1 MKKNKNQHIANQKND
16 NLDSKRSE
24 FEEETEQNDESI
36 GRAFWYSLT
45 IILSVVVLGGTI
57 AVFRNI
63 RQTKI
68 IVQSSPLILPAK
80 RTAEELTL
88 PKIPFTD
95 ITKEAGIDFI
105 HNNGAV
111 GEKLLPETMGGG
123 TAFFDYD
130 NDGDQ
135 DLLLVGG
142 QHWPWSQSQKKET
155 ASSLALYQNDGT
167 GKFKDITDDMGLNVS
182 IYGMGVACGDYDND
196 GRIDLFI
203 SALGTNRLFKNEGS
217 RFVDVTIPAGMGGFE
232 QLWSTSCGWFD
243 YDRDGDLD
251 LLVCNYVEWS
261 RDFDRAQNFTL
272 KGVIRAYGRPQNFN
286 GVPPLLYQN
295 QGNGHFTE
303 ISEQAGLKIF
313 TSTTGTP
320 LAKSL
325 GLNFYDF
332 DQDGFLDI
340 FITNDTVQN
349 FLFHNQQNGTFT
361 EVAAISGVAFD
372 MDGNA
377 RGAMGIDI
385 APFRNNGTVG
395 IAIGNFANEMT
406 ALYTSPDK
414 EMQFIDEAISNGL
427 GPQTRLALTFGV
439 FFFDA
444 DLDGRL
450 DLFSANGHLEEDIN
464 IVQERQ
470 HYEQSPQLFWNCG
483 SEHATEF
490 LSLGDSEV
498 GFDFSKPLVGRGAS
512 YGDIDNDGDLDL
524 LIMTTGKKPR
534 LLRNDQQSGN
544 HWVRFEL
551 TSDPNHT
558 HKGHS
563 PASSQHALGAQIQ
576 IETQAGIQN
585 RLVIPTRSYLSQTE
599 LPVTFGLGNER
610 VIKQVS
616 ITWPSGNVSTLV
628 HLDSNR
634 SYQISEQQGLVE
646 K

>member
-1 MKKNKNQHIANQKND
+1 MANQNQNQLNSD
-16 NLDSKRSE
+16 QTEL
-24 FEEETEQNDESI
+24 EEESEQNDESI
-36 GRAFWYSLT
+36 GRAFWYSIALMAT
-45 IILSVVVLGGTI
+45 VAIVGGTI
-57 AVFRNI
+57 YGLTQFKSP
-63 RQTKI
+63 QT
-68 IVQSSPLILPAK
+68 IVKETP
-80 RTAEELTL
+80 LTL
-88 PKIPFTD
+88 PKQRVVEEITPPKIPFTD

-105 HNNGAV
+105 HNNGAA

-135 DLLLVGG
+135 DILLVGS
-142 QHWPWSQSQKKET
+142 QDWPWSQSQKKEK
-155 ASSLALYQNDGT
+155 APSLTLYQNDGT
-167 GKFKDITDDMGLNVS
+167 GKFIDVTEDMGLNVS
-182 IYGMGVACGDYDND
+182 LYGMGVACGDYDND

-203 SALGTNRLFKNEGS
+203 SALGTNRLFKNEGD
-217 RFVDVTIPAGMGGFE
+217 RFVDVTIEAGMGGFD
-232 QLWSTSCGWFD
+232 QHWSTSCGWFD

-272 KGVIRAYGRPQNFN
+272 KGGIRAYGRPQNFN

-295 QGNGHFTE
+295 QGNGRFKE
-303 ISEQAGLKIF
+303 VSEQAGLNIF
-313 TSTTGTP
+313 TTTTNVP
-320 LAKSL
+320 MAKSL

-332 DQDGFLDI
+332 DQDGYLDI

-349 FLFHNQQNGTFT
+349 FLFHNQQNGTFK
-361 EVAAISGVAFD
+361 EIAAISGVAFD

-385 APFRNNGTVG
+385 APFRNNGTLG

-406 ALYTSPDK
+406 ALYTSPGN
-414 EMQFIDEAISNGL
+414 EMQFVDEAVSNGL

-483 SEHATEF
+483 SQHATEF
-490 LSLGDSEV
+490 LSLGESEV
-498 GFDFSKPLVGRGAS
+498 TPDFKKPLVGRGAS
-512 YGDIDNDGDLDL
+512 FGDIDNDGDLDL

-534 LLRNDQQSGN
+534 LLRNDQQTGH
-544 HWVRFEL
+544 HWVRFQL
-551 TSDPNHT
+551 TSDPNT
-558 HKGHS
+558 SPKGN
-563 PASSQHALGAQIQ
+563 SQRSNLQALGARIQ
-576 IETQAGIQN
+576 IETEAGIQS
-585 RLVIPTRSYLSQTE
+585 RLVMPTRSYLSQTE
-599 LPVTFGLGNER
+599 LPVTFGLGNES
-610 VIKQVS
+610 VIKAVS
-616 ITWPSGNVSTLV
+616 ITWPSGSISTW
-628 HLDSNR
+628 DQIKANR
-634 SYQISEQQGLVE
+634 SYQISEQKGFVE

>member
-1 MKKNKNQHIANQKND
+1 MANQNHD
-16 NLDSKRSE
+16 ELHSELHNL
-24 FEEETEQNDESI
+24 EEESEQNDEFI
-36 GRAFWYSLT
+36 GRAFWYSLA
-45 IILSVVVLGGTI
+45 IILVFAMVAGTI
-57 AVFRNI
+57 YVMTQLNQPAE
-63 RQTKI
+63 
-68 IVQSSPLILPAK
+68 IVKETPLSLPK
-80 RTAEELTL
+80 QRVVEEISL

-95 ITKEAGIDFI
+95 ITKAAGIDFV
-105 HNNGAV
+105 HNNGAA
-111 GEKLLPETMGGG
+111 GEKLLPETMAGG

-135 DLLLVGG
+135 DLLLVGA
-142 QHWPWSQSQKKET
+142 QDWPWSQPQKTER
-155 ASSLALYQNDGT
+155 ASSLALYQNDGS
-167 GKFKDITDDMGLNVS
+167 GKFKDVTLEMGLNVS
-182 IYGMGVACGDYDND
+182 LYGMGVACGDYDND

-203 SALGTNRLFKNEGS
+203 SALGTNRLFKNEGN
-217 RFVDVTIPAGMGGFE
+217 RFIDVTMQAGMGGF
-232 QLWSTSCGWFD
+232 QNLWSTSCGWFD

-261 RDFDRAQNFTL
+261 REFDRAQNFTL
-272 KGVIRAYGRPQNFN
+272 KGGIRAYGRPQNFN

-295 QGNGHFTE
+295 QGNGRFTE
-303 ISEQAGLKIF
+303 ISEQAGLKII
-313 TSTTGTP
+313 TSATGVP

-349 FLFHNQQNGTFT
+349 FLFHNQKNGTFT

-385 APFRNNGTVG
+385 APFRNNGTLG

-406 ALYTSPDK
+406 ALYTSPGK
-414 EMQFIDEAISNGL
+414 EMQFVDEAVSNGL

-470 HYEQSPQLFWNCG
+470 HYKQSPQLFWNCG
-483 SEHATEF
+483 SQYSTEF
-490 LSLGDSEV
+490 LSLGESEI
-498 GFDFSKPLVGRGAS
+498 GSDFKRPLVGRGAS
-512 YGDIDNDGDLDL
+512 FGDIDHDGDLDL
-524 LIMTTGKKPR
+524 LIMTTGNKPR
-534 LLRNDQQSGN
+534 LLRNDQETGH
-544 HWVRFEL
+544 HWVRFQL
-551 TSDPNHT
+551 TSDPNQSD
-558 HKGHS
+558 KGIS
-563 PASSQHALGAQIQ
+563 PVSSQHALGAQIQ
-576 IETQAGIQN
+576 IETQTGIQN
-585 RLVIPTRSYLSQTE
+585 RLVMPTRSYLSQTE
-599 LPVTFGLGNER
+599 LPVTFGLGNEG
-610 VIKQVS
+610 IIQAVS
-616 ITWPSGNVSTLV
+616 ITWPSGTVSSWDQLK
-628 HLDSNR
+628 SNR
-634 SYQISEQQGLVE
+634 LYQISEQNGLVE